1 MRNRQASLVFIF
13 ITILVDVIGIGIIL
27 PVIPTLIQNLTGEG
41 LGDAARWGGWLMAS
55 YAIVQFVF
63 APILGELSDKYG
75 RRPVLLVS
83 LFGLGLDYIF
93 HALAPTIGWLFVG
106 RILAG
111 ITGASHTVA
120 TAYIADISTKKNKA
134 SNFGMVGAAWGLGF
148 IIGPVVGGYFSQ
160 WGVQVPFFVAA
171 GVTLL
176 NFAYGLVLVPE
187 SLPQEKR
194 RAVRYAKMIPGVSL
208 AHLRAYVG
216 LGALIAAIFMAN
228 IAGHV
233 IASIWSFFTMEL
245 FAWDESQVG
254 YSLASIGLLVAMVQL
269 GLVGWSVRRFG
280 SKNVIMAG
288 FILNAVGMML
298 FCLASE
304 GWMVYVFLVPYILGG
319 IAGPTLQSV
328 TSNSV
333 PDTQQ
338 GNLQGALT
346 SLVNVTLIISLLL
359 YPNVF
364 YIFTSSD
371 YPYYFPAAPF
381 VIAAAF
387 LVVACVILFFALKKL
402 DFSYEK
408 AQ

>member
-1 MRNRQASLVFIF
+1 MKNRQASLVFIF

-55 YAIVQFVF
+55 YAIVQFFF
-63 APILGELSDKYG
+63 APVLGELSDKYG
-75 RRPVLLVS
+75 RRPVLLIS

-120 TAYIADISTKKNKA
+120 TAYIADISTKENKA
-134 SNFGMVGAAWGLGF
+134 NNFGMVGAAWGLGF
-148 IIGPVVGGYFSQ
+148 IIGPVVGGYFCQ

-176 NFAYGLVLVPE
+176 NFAYGLIFVPE
-187 SLPQEKR
+187 SLPREKR
-194 RAVRYAKMIPGVSL
+194 RVVRYAKMIPGVSI
-208 AHLRAYVG
+208 AHLGTYVG

-233 IASIWSFFTMEL
+233 IPCSWSFFTMES
-245 FAWDESQVG
+245 FAWTESQVG
-254 YSLASIGLLVAMVQL
+254 YSLATIGLLVAVVQL
-269 GLVGWSVRRFG
+269 SLIGWSVKRFG
-280 SKNVIMAG
+280 SKNVIMTG

-298 FCLASE
+298 FCLALE
-304 GWMVYVFLVPYILGG
+304 GWMIYIFLVPYILGG

-364 YIFTSSD
+364 YVFTSDD
-371 YPYYFPAAPF
+371 YSYYFPAAPF
-381 VIAAAF
+381 VVATCF
-387 LVVACVILFFALKKL
+387 LAIACVVLFFALKKL

-408 AQ
+408 TR